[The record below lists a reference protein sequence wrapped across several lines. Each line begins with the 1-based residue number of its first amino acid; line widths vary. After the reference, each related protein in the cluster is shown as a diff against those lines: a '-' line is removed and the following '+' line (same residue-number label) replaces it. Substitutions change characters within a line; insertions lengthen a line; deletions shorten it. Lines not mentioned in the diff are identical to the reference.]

1 MLSVEAVK
9 IKSSNI
15 LKSGQKVKVYVLTF
29 NNHLLD
35 HSRLNAELQNNWFS
49 AENHDLD
56 DSQLEICHFTDF
68 LDDMS
73 QGFKKKTR
81 TLLANYAKSGLKS
94 PEDFKQSMIII
105 AEKLNGNN
113 NNKTIV
119 MIDELRIDCTF
130 KKSKSKEKKKQG
142 GGGRRS
148 SLTGKNMFDVSSRS
162 LLAAIND
169 CGNVTYKVDFSYL
182 SEYENVHF
190 IISLQPQAGF
200 GADFEIIFPTDQI
213 SQYYQILKNRHR
225 HTLQIL
231 EFLKF
236 YHENNSGNRA
246 GLLKIDLEDDFDV
259 EEAALPP
266 VLEDLDH
273 YGVIWLPL
281 KTDYFHALESVIESE
296 ASEVNTIIQKLIGK
310 PFTIIQKLMGIGK
323 PSSIV
328 ILCDSKN
335 AGNLAL
341 IEGMKKVN
349 PDYGGPFE
357 VGEFNGIE
365 ADIILYLCHYNEQF
379 SIASMAR
386 ARRLLILVT
395 WDRDYDELMENAVN
409 ENLVQKL
416 SLTEKYPDTVLEE
429 TEPEEDE
436 EILAELEENDQ
447 NLSSMAAEKNLE
459 TCMEMLRIP
468 GPAVYNEKN
477 LELKED

>member
-9 IKSSNI
+9 IKSANI
-15 LKSGQKVKVYVLTF
+15 LNSGQKVKVHVLTF

-35 HSRLNAELQNNWFS
+35 HGRLNTELQNNWFS

-56 DSQLEICHFTDF
+56 DNQLEICHFTDF
-68 LDDMS
+68 LEDMS
-73 QGFKKKTR
+73 QGYKKKTR
-81 TLLANYAKSGLKS
+81 AQLTAYAKSGLKS
-94 PEDFKQSMIII
+94 PEDFKQSMILI
-105 AEKLNGNN
+105 AEKLNQNN

-130 KKSKSKEKKKQG
+130 KKSKIKEKKKQT
-142 GGGRRS
+142 GRRS
-148 SLTGKNMFDVSSRS
+148 SLTG
-162 LLAAIND
+162 
-169 CGNVTYKVDFSYL
+169 GNVTYKVDFSYL
-182 SEYENVHF
+182 AEYENVHF

-200 GADFEIIFPTDQI
+200 GADFEVIFPNEQI
-213 SQYYQILKNRHR
+213 FQYYQILKNIYR
-225 HTLQIL
+225 HTRQIL

-236 YHENNSGNRA
+236 YHDNNSGNRA
-246 GLLKIDLEDDFDV
+246 GLLKIDFD
-259 EEAALPP
+259 EEALPP

-273 YGVIWLPL
+273 HGVIWVPL
-281 KTDYFHALESVIESE
+281 KTDYFHALQTVIDSE
-296 ASEVNTIIQKLIGK
+296 ASEVNMIIQKLIGK

-323 PSSIV
+323 PSGIV

-349 PDYGGPFE
+349 PDYVGPYE

-365 ADIILYLCHYNEQF
+365 ADTVLYLCHYNEKF

-395 WDRDYDELMENAVN
+395 WDRDYDELMENAVE

-416 SLTEKYPDTVLEE
+416 CITEKYPETVVEE
-429 TEPEEDE
+429 TEPEDE
-436 EILAELEENDQ
+436 ENPELQEDDLVQ
-447 NLSSMAAEKNLE
+447 NCFDE
-459 TCMEMLRIP
+459 TRVEMLRIP

-477 LELKED
+477 IEVEENV